1 MCQINPFYTLN
12 LPNIISELYLN
23 KAGGKK
29 PLG

>member
-1 MCQINPFYTLN
+1 MCQINTFYALN
-12 LPNIISELYLN
+12 LPNIIGQLYLN